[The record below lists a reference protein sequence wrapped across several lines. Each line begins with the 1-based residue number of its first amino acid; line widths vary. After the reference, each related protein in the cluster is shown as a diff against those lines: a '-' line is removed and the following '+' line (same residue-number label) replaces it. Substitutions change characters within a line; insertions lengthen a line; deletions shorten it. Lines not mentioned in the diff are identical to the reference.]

1 MVDTNCCQQLQRL
14 PRSFSKHLVILE
26 SFLRC
31 LFVAECSTKSKGFV
45 TIIQPCGDP
54 YINIT
59 SFSITILAASLAQLR
74 IHLTTFQSH
83 GHLHLALS
91 DSVIAKQSAL
101 CDHQTNFVFIL
112 TPRRLTQKLDI
123 SYWTLSL
130 LSTQKLTFKV
140 ANLYV
145 LEVVAFEN
153 KLSIF
158 AQTTQSTEFDYLGNY
173 CCFEQIMNIICY
185 SCVLGQAFL
194 TANFANIRIW

>member
-1 MVDTNCCQQLQRL
+1 MVDTNCCQHLQRL
-14 PRSFSKHLVILE
+14 PRLFRKHLVILE

-54 YINIT
+54 YIT
-59 SFSITILAASLAQLR
+59 SITILAASLAQLR
-74 IHLTTFQSH
+74 IQLTTFQNH

-153 KLSIF
+153 KLSSF
-158 AQTTQSTEFDYLGNY
+158 TQTTQSTEFDYLGNC
-173 CCFEQIMNIICY
+173 CCFGQIINIICY

-194 TANFANIRIW
+194 TANFANIRVC